1 MSDKSIAEQM
11 WDFHQAL
18 PTQEIDELMME
29 EVSNLADK
37 VEAVEREARHTK
49 RILAY
54 LYIHADLAP
63 HHRGMV
69 NEALGYPSF
78 DEMEELSQ

>member
-1 MSDKSIAEQM
+1 MTERSISEQLRDSLNIECNACLGIM
-11 WDFHQAL
+11 DDG
-18 PTQEIDELMME
+18 I
-29 EVSNLADK
+29 ADK
-37 VEAVEREARHTK
+37 VEEVEREARHTK

-78 DEMEELSQ
+78 DEMEEMSQ